1 VYSMNHTVWI
11 QPVTTA
17 AAFFS
22 VAASALGQAPTHKP
36 QFEVASIKPADPNDR
51 GTRIGFQPGGRF
63 VANGIT
69 VNFLLQQAYA
79 VRDFQISG
87 GPGWVGSERFNISA
101 KPDAETAAEIQKGNG
116 NPFNGNSTMSLMLRS
131 LLEDR
136 FQLKLTRETREMPVY
151 DLVVAKGGSKL
162 KESSVPTGDGSG
174 RGGGPQIRMGRGL
187 LTFKAGP
194 MEILAMQLSNQLGRT
209 VIDKTGLK
217 GNYDFELKWTP
228 DLGQQPLGPR
238 EVGGPEGAPPV
249 DSNGPSIFTALQELG
264 LKLESTKGP
273 VEILVID
280 HVEKPTEN

>member
-1 VYSMNHTVWI
+1 VYSMNHTVSI
-11 QPVTTA
+11 KSA
-17 AAFFS
+17 ALVAF
-22 VAASALGQAPTHKP
+22 AASALAQSQPSKP

-69 VNFLLQQAYA
+69 VNFLLQQAYG

-116 NPFNGNSTMSLMLRS
+116 NPFDGNSTMSLMLRS

-162 KESSVPTGDGSG
+162 KESSIPAGDGSG

-228 DLGQQPLGPR
+228 DLGQQPLGLR
-238 EVGGPEGAPPV
+238 EVGGPEKEPPV
-249 DSNGPSIFTALQELG
+249 DTSGPSIFTALQELG

-280 HVEKPTEN
+280 HAEKPTEN

>member
-1 VYSMNHTVWI
+1 MNHTVSI
-11 QPVTTA
+11 YTLSTA
-17 AAFFS
+17 AAFFAV
-22 VAASALGQAPTHKP
+22 VAGALAQAPTHKP

-51 GTRIGFQPGGRF
+51 GTRIGFEPGGRF
-63 VANGIT
+63 VASGIT
-69 VNFLLQQAYA
+69 VNFLIQQAYG

-87 GPGWVGSERFNISA
+87 APGWIGSARFNISA

-116 NPFNGNSTMSLMLRS
+116 NPFDRDSTMSAMLEA

-136 FQLKLTRETREMPVY
+136 FQLKITHETREMPVY
-151 DLVVAKGGSKL
+151 ELVVAKGGSKL

-217 GNYDFELKWTP
+217 GSYDFELKWTP
-228 DLGQQPLGPR
+228 DFGQQPLGPR

-249 DSNGPSIFTALQELG
+249 DANGPSIFTALQELG

-280 HVEKPTEN
+280 HVERPSEN